1 VYAPEGA
8 TVVREGSGREV
19 ARRPDDL
26 TVRGGGARSTRT
38 TTFDGQVYSW
48 ADMPPAT
55 RRAAAH
61 RAPVVAERAHI
72 DAGHYQVAG
81 GFVQVLRAWRMHHD
95 LLVVAVA
102 ERAVVPDGGDVRA
115 VGPWRQVSLVRHEA
129 DAPIRRRVGWVP
141 PGPVSGATPGGGAGA
156 GPVLSVGPAAAS
168 AASTWPYL
176 PAVVRESATRAVPF
190 PVDWFGTLVQRR
202 SSTGVPL
209 DQELLVLRRDDTRAI
224 AVRAHRGPVQA
235 RTAEEVVHAL
245 ARADWFV
252 EQFDLT
258 LRAPRRLE
266 ATREETRWP

>member
-1 VYAPEGA
+1 
-8 TVVREGSGREV
+8 VVREGSGREV

-26 TVRGGGARSTRT
+26 TVRGGSARSTRT
-38 TTFDGQVYSW
+38 TTFVGQVYSW

-61 RAPVVAERAHI
+61 REPVVAEHAHI
-72 DAGHYQVAG
+72 DAGAYQVPG

-95 LLVVAVA
+95 LVVVAVA
-102 ERAVVPDGGDVRA
+102 ERAVLPDGDTVKA
-115 VGPWRQVSLVRHEA
+115 VGPWRQVSLARHEA

-141 PGPVSGATPGGGAGA
+141 PGPVSGTTPGGDGGD

-168 AASTWPYL
+168 AASSWPYL
-176 PAVVRESATRAVPF
+176 PAVVRASATRAVPI
-190 PVDWFGTLVQRR
+190 PVDWFGTLVQRK
-202 SSTGVPL
+202 SSTGLPL

-235 RTAEEVVHAL
+235 RTREEGVQAL

-252 EQFDLT
+252 EQFDLA
-258 LRAPRRLE
+258 LRAPRQLE
-266 ATREETRWP
+266 ATREEERWP